1 MSNEAILACHGYSFE
16 EHPEAFDMYL
26 FTGRANSLG
35 SGITFLFYGRLAND
49 MFTCEKKLLPKTKV
63 RIKQS
68 ENPIVCLKIVDC
80 SLFMRRI
87 LIAEPNHQNLQW
99 NLEREPA
106 HYNNMETIARIFI
119 IPSRQ
124 NQFIQEN
131 VFNKTTIRRIAV
143 AMNTNSAVV
152 GFFHENPFNYQQF
165 HLRDLRINRG
175 GRSIFSLDT
184 IYPCRPF
191 VTKMKAMQF
200 NEEFSALP
208 MKVFVKP
215 LYSSS
220 RLDFTTGCS

>member
-1 MSNEAILACHGYSFE
+1 
-16 EHPEAFDMYL
+16 MYL

-99 NLEREPA
+99 NLEKEPD

-175 GRSIFSLDT
+175 GRAIFSLDT

-220 RLDFTTGCS
+220 RLDFTTGCSWTVALSRT